1 MPEIAEVETV
11 KKRLNNE
18 VLNKRIKNVKIIYN
32 KTIESDIKEFQTKL
46 INEKFTA
53 VLRRGKYLIFQTD
66 HYDIVSHLRMEGR
79 FYYKPSSDP
88 VLKHEHV
95 IITFDDDT
103 DLRYYDSRKFG
114 RMCLLNKGEY
124 INYPGIKKLGIEA
137 NSKELTAKYLN
148 DCLKN
153 KTIAIKTA
161 LLDQTIISGLGNI
174 YDNEVLFVSGIN
186 PTKPANKVTM
196 KECEKIVANSKIIV
210 DEAIKCGGTTIH
222 SFESALGVTGGYQD
236 KLLVH
241 GNNGKPCRN
250 CQTLIK
256 KIKVNGRGTY
266 YCPKC
271 QK

>member
-11 KKRLNNE
+11 RKRLLKE
-18 VLNKRIKNVKIIYN
+18 VLNKKITSVKVLYD
-32 KTIESDIKEFQTKL
+32 KTIEGDSSLFIKALVNEEFVD
-46 INEKFTA
+46 
-53 VLRRGKYLIFQTD
+53 VLRRGKYLIFRTN

-79 FYYKPSSDP
+79 YYYKDSSNP
-88 VLKHEHV
+88 ILKHEHV
-95 IITFDDDT
+95 IISFDNNM

-114 RMCLLNKGEY
+114 RMTLFKKGDY
-124 INYPGIKKLGIEA
+124 LDYPGIKKQGIEA
-137 NSKELTAKYLN
+137 NDDNLTAKYLK
-148 DCLKN
+148 DKLSN

-174 YDNEVLFVSGIN
+174 YDNEVLFASKIN
-186 PTKPANKVTM
+186 PCRKANSLSL
-196 KECEKIVANSKIIV
+196 KECELIVKNSKRIIN
-210 DEAIKCGGTTIH
+210 EAIDNGGTTIH

-241 GNNGKPCRN
+241 GLNNKPCPN
-250 CQTLIK
+250 CNTLIK

>member
-11 KKRLNNE
+11 KERLNKE
-18 VLNKRIKNVKIIYN
+18 VLKHHIKEVVINYP
-32 KTIESDIKEFQTKL
+32 KTIESDLDEFKEKL
-46 INEKFTA
+46 IGEEFTT
-53 VLRRGKYLIFQTD
+53 VLRKGKYLIFQTK

-79 FYYKPSSDP
+79 FYYKDSSAD

-95 IITFDDDT
+95 IFKFDNEK

-114 RMCLLNKGEY
+114 RMCLLPKGEY
-124 INYPGIKKLGIEA
+124 LKYPGIKKQGIEA
-137 NSKELTAKYLN
+137 NSTELTAKYLH

-153 KTIAIKTA
+153 KNIAIKTA

-174 YDNEVLFVSGIN
+174 YDNEVLYASSIN
-186 PTKPANKVTM
+186 PERKSNQVTL
-196 KECEKIVANSKIIV
+196 KECELIVKNSKRII
-210 DEAIKCGGTTIH
+210 DEAIECGGTTIH

-241 GNNGKPCRN
+241 GNNGKPCPKCN
-250 CQTLIK
+250 TLIK

>member
-1 MPEIAEVETV
+1 MPEIAEVET
-11 KKRLNNE
+11 E

-46 INEKFTA
+46 INQKIVS

-66 HYDIVSHLRMEGR
+66 DYDIVGHLRMEGR
-79 FYYKPSSDP
+79 FYYKDSSDLL
-88 VLKHEHV
+88 LKHEHV
-95 IITFDDDT
+95 IFTFEDGT

-114 RMCLLNKGEY
+114 RMCLLPKGEY
-124 INYPGIKKLGIEA
+124 INYPGIKKQGIEA
-137 NSKELTAKYLN
+137 NSTELTAKYLH

-153 KTIAIKTA
+153 KNIAIKTA

-174 YDNEVLFVSGIN
+174 YDNEVLFASGIN
-186 PTKPANKVTM
+186 PERKSKEVSL
-196 KECEKIVANSKIIV
+196 KECELIVQNSKRII
-210 DEAIKCGGTTIH
+210 DDAIACGGTTIH

-241 GNNGKPCRN
+241 GNNGKPCPKCN
-250 CQTLIK
+250 TLIK